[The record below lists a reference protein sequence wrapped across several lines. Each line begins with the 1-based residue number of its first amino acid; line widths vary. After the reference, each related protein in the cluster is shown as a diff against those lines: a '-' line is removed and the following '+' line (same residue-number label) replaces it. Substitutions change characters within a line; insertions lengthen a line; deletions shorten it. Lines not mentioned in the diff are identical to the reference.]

1 MHKVVKYKVLLE
13 RYHAMTLPTTSTS
26 TSSADELCRDTL
38 NFLDMDG
45 GSCED
50 YALPANVEWCG
61 VYGNDGEDGM
71 TLLTTIAVCVKLL
84 FCRSRRRKR
93 LHSSPDKSNIY

>member
-1 MHKVVKYKVLLE
+1 MLLCF
-13 RYHAMTLPTTSTS
+13 YFIQTTTTSTTFPTTSTS

-38 NFLDMDG
+38 NFLDMYG

-61 VYGNDGEDGM
+61 VYGNDGEAGNTPNDHCC
-71 TLLTTIAVCVKLL
+71 VCKALVLSISKKKKKKKKKKTP
-84 FCRSRRRKR
+84 F
-93 LHSSPDKSNIY
+93 